1 MDLCNIEA
9 NQEGKR
15 GDRLKRLRWLA
26 SIVLP
31 LVALMWFVPIT
42 THAESTNPT
51 PTKEYVVDDY
61 ANILTDKTKQL
72 VINKEKEY
80 QKTKTQPQIVMMT
93 VKSTGNQDIDGYSDS
108 LLDNARWKF
117 GKKGLDNGV
126 LILFAQNGGK
136 NNVRISTGYGVE
148 DILPDATTNQ
158 ILQANK
164 SLLKSSNND
173 EINQGLQNTFNQVA
187 SILDKRYANKSL
199 SDSKA
204 EAEKNNNNSLAG
216 ILLIIVIIVIVGT
229 AIWIVKSNGDD
240 DDNHRNGGGGGH
252 YDSGD
257 AFLLGALLGGLGG
270 SGRGGSF
277 GGGSSGGFSSSGG
290 GGNFGGGGSSI

>member
-1 MDLCNIEA
+1 M
-9 NQEGKR
+9 K
-15 GDRLKRLRWLA
+15 RLKWLA
-26 SIVLP
+26 AIVLP
-31 LVALMWFVPIT
+31 LVALIWFVPIT
-42 THAESTNPT
+42 SHAESTNPT

-61 ANILTDKTKQL
+61 ANILTDKTKKL

-93 VKSTGNQDIDGYSDS
+93 IKSTGNQDIDGYSDS

-158 ILQANK
+158 ILQDNK
-164 SLLKSSNND
+164 SLLKSNNND
-173 EINQGLQNTFNQVA
+173 EVNQGLQNTFHRVA

-199 SDSKA
+199 KDAKA
-204 EAEKNNNNSLAG
+204 EADKNNNNSLAG
-216 ILLIIVIIVIVGT
+216 ILLLIVIIIIVGT
-229 AIWIVKSNGDD
+229 AIWIVKSND
-240 DDNHRNGGGGGH
+240 DDNHRGGGGSGRH
-252 YDSGD
+252 DAGD
-257 AFLLGALLGGLGG
+257 AFLLGAFLGGLGD

-277 GGGSSGGFSSSGG
+277 GGGSSGGFTSSGG

>member
-1 MDLCNIEA
+1 M
-9 NQEGKR
+9 K
-15 GDRLKRLRWLA
+15 RLKWLA
-26 SIVLP
+26 AIVLP
-31 LVALMWFVPIT
+31 LVALMWFVPVT

-51 PTKEYVVDDY
+51 PTKEYVFDDY

-80 QKTKTQPQIVMMT
+80 QKTKTQPQIVVMT

-158 ILQANK
+158 ILQSNK
-164 SLLKSSNND
+164 SLLKSSSND

-199 SDSKA
+199 SDAKA
-204 EAEKNNNNSLAG
+204 ERNKNSNNSLAG

-229 AIWIVKSNGDD
+229 AIWVVKSNGNDD
-240 DDNHRNGGGGGH
+240 DDHRGGGGSGRR
-252 YDSGD
+252 DSSD

-270 SGRGGSF
+270 PRGGSF
-277 GGGSSGGFSSSGG
+277 GGGSSGGFTSSGG

>member
-15 GDRLKRLRWLA
+15 GDRLKRLKCLA

-80 QKTKTQPQIVMMT
+80 QKTKPQPQIVMMT

-187 SILDKRYANKSL
+187 LILDKRYANKSL
-199 SDSKA
+199 SDAKA

>member
-1 MDLCNIEA
+1 
-9 NQEGKR
+9 
-15 GDRLKRLRWLA
+15 
-26 SIVLP
+26 
-31 LVALMWFVPIT
+31 MWFVPVT

-93 VKSTGNQDIDGYSDS
+93 IKSTGNQDIDGYSDS

-158 ILQANK
+158 ILQDNK
-164 SLLKSSNND
+164 SLLKSNNND
-173 EINQGLQNTFNQVA
+173 EVNQGLQNTFHRVA

-199 SDSKA
+199 KDAKA
-204 EAEKNNNNSLAG
+204 EAEQNHNNSFAG
-216 ILLIIVIIVIVGT
+216 ILLAIVILVIIGT
-229 AIWIVKSNGDD
+229 AIWIIKGGGDD

-252 YDSGD
+252 SRFDSGD
-257 AFLLGALLGGLGG
+257 AFIIGSLLGGLGNSRG
-270 SGRGGSF
+270 GGSF

>member
-1 MDLCNIEA
+1 
-9 NQEGKR
+9 
-15 GDRLKRLRWLA
+15 
-26 SIVLP
+26 
-31 LVALMWFVPIT
+31 MWFVPIT

-51 PTKEYVVDDY
+51 PTKDYVVDDY

-173 EINQGLQNTFNQVA
+173 EINQGLENTFNQVA

-199 SDSKA
+199 SDAKA
-204 EAEKNNNNSLAG
+204 EAEKNHNNSLAG

-240 DDNHRNGGGGGH
+240 DDNHRNGGGGGGR

>member
-1 MDLCNIEA
+1 M
-9 NQEGKR
+9 
-15 GDRLKRLRWLA
+15 KRLRWLA

-80 QKTKTQPQIVMMT
+80 QKTKTQPQIVVMT
-93 VKSTGNQDIDGYSDS
+93 VKNTGNQDIDGYSDS
-108 LLDNARWKF
+108 LLENARWKF

-187 SILDKRYANKSL
+187 TILDKRYANKSL
-199 SDSKA
+199 NDAKA
-204 EAEKNNNNSLAG
+204 EAEKNNNNSFAG
-216 ILLIIVIIVIVGT
+216 ILLLIVIIVIVGT
-229 AIWIVKSNGDD
+229 AIWVVKSNGNDD
-240 DDNHRNGGGGGH
+240 DDHRGGGGSGRR
-252 YDSGD
+252 DAGD
-257 AFLLGALLGGLGG
+257 AFLLGALLGGLAGP
-270 SGRGGSF
+270 RGGSF
-277 GGGSSGGFSSSGG
+277 GGGSSGGFTSSGG

>member
-1 MDLCNIEA
+1 MKNI
-9 NQEGKR
+9 K
-15 GDRLKRLRWLA
+15 WLA
-26 SIVLP
+26 AIVLP
-31 LVALMWFVPIT
+31 LVAIMWFVPIT

-173 EINQGLQNTFNQVA
+173 EINQGLENTFNQVA
-187 SILDKRYANKSL
+187 SILDKRYANKSI
-199 SDSKA
+199 SYAKA
-204 EAEKNNNNSLAG
+204 EAEKNHNNSLAG

-240 DDNHRNGGGGGH
+240 DDNHRDGGGGGGR
-252 YDSGD
+252 YNSGD

>member
-1 MDLCNIEA
+1 
-9 NQEGKR
+9 
-15 GDRLKRLRWLA
+15 
-26 SIVLP
+26 
-31 LVALMWFVPIT
+31 MWFVPIT

-80 QKTKTQPQIVMMT
+80 QKTKTQPQIVVMT
-93 VKSTGNQDIDGYSDS
+93 VKNTGNQDIDGYSDS
-108 LLDNARWKF
+108 LLENARWKF

-126 LILFAQNGGK
+126 LILFSQNGGK

-187 SILDKRYANKSL
+187 TILDKRYANKSL
-199 SDSKA
+199 NDAKA
-204 EAEKNNNNSLAG
+204 EAEKNNNNSFAG
-216 ILLIIVIIVIVGT
+216 ILLLIVIIVIVGT
-229 AIWIVKSNGDD
+229 AIWVVKSNGNDD
-240 DDNHRNGGGGGH
+240 DDHRGGGGSGRR
-252 YDSGD
+252 DAGD

-270 SGRGGSF
+270 PRGGSF
-277 GGGSSGGFSSSGG
+277 GGGSSGGFTSSGG

>member
-1 MDLCNIEA
+1 M
-9 NQEGKR
+9 K
-15 GDRLKRLRWLA
+15 RLKWLA

-80 QKTKTQPQIVMMT
+80 QKTKPQPQIVMMT

-158 ILQANK
+158 ILQDNK

-199 SDSKA
+199 SDAKA

-257 AFLLGALLGGLGG
+257 AFLLGALLGGLGS

>member
-1 MDLCNIEA
+1 
-9 NQEGKR
+9 
-15 GDRLKRLRWLA
+15 
-26 SIVLP
+26 
-31 LVALMWFVPIT
+31 MWFVPIT

-80 QKTKTQPQIVMMT
+80 QKTKTQPQIVVMT
-93 VKSTGNQDIDGYSDS
+93 VKNTGNQDIDGYSDS
-108 LLDNARWKF
+108 LLENARWKF

-187 SILDKRYANKSL
+187 IILDKRYANKSL
-199 SDSKA
+199 NDAKA
-204 EAEKNNNNSLAG
+204 EAEKNNNNSFAG
-216 ILLIIVIIVIVGT
+216 ILLLIVIIVIVGT
-229 AIWIVKSNGDD
+229 AIWVVKSNGNDD
-240 DDNHRNGGGGGH
+240 DDHRGGGGSGRR
-252 YDSGD
+252 DAGD

-270 SGRGGSF
+270 PRGGSF
-277 GGGSSGGFSSSGG
+277 GGGSSGGFTSSGG

>member
-1 MDLCNIEA
+1 M
-9 NQEGKR
+9 K
-15 GDRLKRLRWLA
+15 RLKWLTLV
-26 SIVLP
+26 VLP
-31 LVALMWFVPIT
+31 LVALIWFVPII

-61 ANILTDKTKQL
+61 ADILTDKTKQL

-80 QKTKTQPQIVMMT
+80 QKTKTQPQIIMMT
-93 VKSTGNQDIDGYSDS
+93 VKNTGNQDIDSYSDS

-126 LILFAQNGGK
+126 LILFAKNGGK

-148 DILPDATTNQ
+148 DILPDATTNN
-158 ILQANK
+158 ILQSNK

-173 EINQGLQNTFNQVA
+173 EVNQGLQNTFHQVA

-199 SDSKA
+199 KDAKA
-204 EAEKNNNNSLAG
+204 EAEKKHNNSLAG
-216 ILLIIVIIVIVGT
+216 ILLLIVIIVIVGT
-229 AIWIVKSNGDD
+229 AIWVVKNNGND
-240 DDNHRNGGGGGH
+240 DDNHRGGGGGH
-252 YDSGD
+252 SHFDSGD
-257 AFLLGALLGGLGG
+257 AFIIGSLLGGLGN
-270 SGRGGSF
+270 SRGDGSF
-277 GGGSSGGFSSSGG
+277 GSGSSGGFSSSGG

>member
-1 MDLCNIEA
+1 
-9 NQEGKR
+9 
-15 GDRLKRLRWLA
+15 
-26 SIVLP
+26 
-31 LVALMWFVPIT
+31 MWFVPIT

-80 QKTKTQPQIVMMT
+80 QKTKTQPQIVVMT
-93 VKSTGNQDIDGYSDS
+93 VKNTGNQDIDGYSDS
-108 LLDNARWKF
+108 LLENARWKF

-158 ILQANK
+158 ILQSNK

-187 SILDKRYANKSL
+187 TILDKRYANKSL
-199 SDSKA
+199 NDAKA
-204 EAEKNNNNSLAG
+204 EAEKNNNNSFAG
-216 ILLIIVIIVIVGT
+216 ILLLIVIIVIVGT
-229 AIWIVKSNGDD
+229 AIWVVKSNGNDD
-240 DDNHRNGGGGGH
+240 DDHRGGGGS
-252 YDSGD
+252 DRRDAGD

-270 SGRGGSF
+270 PRGGSF
-277 GGGSSGGFSSSGG
+277 GGGSSGGFTSSGG